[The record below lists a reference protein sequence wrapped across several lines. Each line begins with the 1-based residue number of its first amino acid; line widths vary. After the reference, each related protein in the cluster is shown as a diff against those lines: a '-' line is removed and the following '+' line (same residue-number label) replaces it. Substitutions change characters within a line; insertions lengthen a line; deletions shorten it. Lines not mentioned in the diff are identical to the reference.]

1 MTFEVLCVS
10 FLGMDKQLVIF
21 NFIRMEVGTV
31 NVKQLGKAFN
41 LDDDPKG
48 VVEEYNSLFLE

>member
-1 MTFEVLCVS
+1 MCILFRHGQAIGYIQ
-10 FLGMDKQLVIF
+10 FHQ
-21 NFIRMEVGTV
+21 MEVGTV

-48 VVEEYNSLFLE
+48 VVEEYNSLFLD